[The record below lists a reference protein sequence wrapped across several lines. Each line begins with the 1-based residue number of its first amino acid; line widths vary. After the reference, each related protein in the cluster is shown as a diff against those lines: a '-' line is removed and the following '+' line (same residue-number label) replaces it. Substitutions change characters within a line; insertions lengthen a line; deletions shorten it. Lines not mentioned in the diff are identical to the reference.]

1 MGATKPVN
9 SLPTVL
15 VKPNSIQKMMQTPIV
30 ILALAT
36 VLMGIGSADFPEMP
50 SIPGMPDLPDIGNIP
65 NMTES
70 GDSDKFMDPC
80 YILAKYTNQLGEGKL
95 KWDDEKDK
103 LVCFDDGSEPE
114 KYSCNLETE
123 SPNIDYTCGS
133 DSGTGSDS
141 GAPNMLLLGIAL
153 SFAARFI
160 AL

>member
-1 MGATKPVN
+1 MGN

-50 SIPGMPDLPDIGNIP
+50 SIPGMPDLPDIGNIL

-70 GDSDKFMDPC
+70 GDKDRVC
-80 YILAKYTNQLGEGKL
+80 YILAKATNQLGEGKL
-95 KWDDEKDK
+95 KWDDEKNK
-103 LVCFDDGSEPE
+103 LVCFDGSKPE

-153 SFAARFI
+153 SFAAKFI
-160 AL
+160 PL